1 MNILYEDNHLLVAEK
16 PAGVP
21 AQADASGAAD
31 MLTLLKAYLKEKYQ
45 KSGAVYLGL
54 VHRLDRPASG
64 LMVFARTS
72 KAAGRLSEQI
82 RRGEMQKGYF
92 AVVQGAPP
100 REGRLEDYLLK
111 DPRKN
116 QSRIARPEERGA
128 KKAALEYQ
136 VLQQEKRQALVRI
149 RLLTGR
155 PHQIRL
161 QFASRGWP
169 LAGDAKYGSG
179 GQDLALYS
187 YFLGFAHPTKQQAMR
202 FYSLPCAPAFAPFAQ
217 AMRQAINAQKKAA
230 AELGEA
236 ILPEDE

>member
-16 PAGVP
+16 PAGIP

-72 KAAGRLSEQI
+72 KAAARLSEQI

-92 AVVQGAPP
+92 AVVQGEPAKK
-100 REGRLEDYLLK
+100 GRLEDYLLK

-116 QSRIARPEERGA
+116 QSRIARPDERGA
-128 KKAALEYQ
+128 KRAALEYE
-136 VLQQEKRQALVRI
+136 VLQQEKGQALVRVH
-149 RLLTGR
+149 LLTGR

-169 LAGDAKYGSG
+169 LVGDAKYGSG

-187 YFLGFAHPTKQQAMR
+187 YFLGFAHPTKKQPMR
-202 FYSLPCAPAFAPFAQ
+202 FFSLASAPAFAPFGQ
-217 AMRQAINAQKKAA
+217 AMRQAVDAQKKAA

-236 ILPEDE
+236 ILLENE